1 MPDPQTHY
9 QLSFT
14 TRQAVAL
21 FVGLLVVLGLAY
33 FLGLMTG
40 VAGRAPKV
48 AAESAASPAPSPAEK
63 IAAAEQPTPIRPPRK
78 TAPVPPFPKP
88 VLGND
93 PTAAP
98 SLQFFEDRAE
108 TPAAPAQRTP
118 APRAAQSRPAPPAAT
133 ASAASTGSTG
143 DFWVQVLSLSS
154 EREARARR
162 DKLIHRGYRARVE
175 LAQAPKG
182 SVYRVRVGP
191 YSRREEAERASER
204 LSREEKVK
212 TWIAPSGK

>member
-1 MPDPQTHY
+1 VADPQTHY

-21 FVGLLVVLGLAY
+21 FVGLLVTLGLAY

-48 AAESAASPAPSPAEK
+48 AAEPAPSPSPGPPEA

-78 TAPVPPFPKP
+78 IASVPPFPKP
-88 VLGND
+88 VLGTE

-108 TPAAPAQRTP
+108 TPAAQPQRTSP
-118 APRAAQSRPAPPAAT
+118 PRATQPRSAPPAST
-133 ASAASTGSTG
+133 VSTTSAG

-154 EREARARR
+154 EPEARARR

-182 SVYRVRVGP
+182 TVYRVRVGP
-191 YSRREEAERASER
+191 YARRDEAERASER

>member
-48 AAESAASPAPSPAEK
+48 AAEPAPSPPPSPAEA

-78 TAPVPPFPKP
+78 TTSVPPFPKP
-88 VLGND
+88 VLGTD

-108 TPAAPAQRTP
+108 TPAAPAQRTS
-118 APRAAQSRPAPPAAT
+118 APRATQPRPAPQAAT
-133 ASAASTGSTG
+133 ASTASTG

-154 EREARARR
+154 EPEARARR

-182 SVYRVRVGP
+182 KVYRVRVGP

-204 LSREEKVK
+204 LSKEEKVR
-212 TWIAPSGK
+212 TWIAPPGK

>member
-1 MPDPQTHY
+1 VPDPQTHY

-40 VAGRAPKV
+40 VAERGPKV
-48 AAESAASPAPSPAEK
+48 AAEPAPLPAPSPAEK

-108 TPAAPAQRTP
+108 TPAAAAQRTP
-118 APRAAQSRPAPPAAT
+118 APRATQPRPAPPAAPA
-133 ASAASTGSTG
+133 ASASTG

-154 EREARARR
+154 EPEARARR

-191 YSRREEAERASER
+191 YSRREDAERASER

>member
-1 MPDPQTHY
+1 VADPQTHY

-21 FVGLLVVLGLAY
+21 FVGVLVTLGLAY

-40 VAGRAPKV
+40 VAGRVPKL
-48 AAESAASPAPSPAEK
+48 AAEPAPAPAPSPAEA

-78 TAPVPPFPKP
+78 SASVPAFPKP
-88 VLGND
+88 VLGTE

-108 TPAAPAQRTP
+108 TPAAQPQRTSP
-118 APRAAQSRPAPPAAT
+118 PRATQPRSAPPAST
-133 ASAASTGSTG
+133 VSAG

-154 EREARARR
+154 EPEARARR

-182 SVYRVRVGP
+182 TVYRVRVGP
-191 YSRREEAERASER
+191 YARRDEAERASER
-204 LSREEKVK
+204 LSKEEKVK

>member
-1 MPDPQTHY
+1 VTDPQTHY

-21 FVGLLVVLGLAY
+21 FVGLLAALGLAY
-33 FLGLMTG
+33 FLGLMTSA
-40 VAGRAPKV
+40 AGHASKV
-48 AAESAASPAPSPAEK
+48 AAEPAPSPAPSPPEA
-63 IAAAEQPTPIRPPRK
+63 IAAAEQPTPIRPLRK
-78 TAPVPPFPKP
+78 TTSVPPFPKP
-88 VLGND
+88 VLGTE

-98 SLQFFEDRAE
+98 SLQFFEDRGE
-108 TPAAPAQRTP
+108 TPVVPAQRTP
-118 APRAAQSRPAPPAAT
+118 APRATQPRPAVPASTVST
-133 ASAASTGSTG
+133 ASAG

-175 LAQAPKG
+175 LAQGPKG
-182 SVYRVRVGP
+182 TVYRVRVGP
-191 YSRREEAERASER
+191 YSRREEAEHDSAR
-204 LSREEKVK
+204 LSKEEKVR